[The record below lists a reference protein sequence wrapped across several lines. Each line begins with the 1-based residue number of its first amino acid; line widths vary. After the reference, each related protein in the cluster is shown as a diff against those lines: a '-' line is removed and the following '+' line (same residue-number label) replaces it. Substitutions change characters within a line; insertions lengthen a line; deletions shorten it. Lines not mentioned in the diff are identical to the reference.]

1 MEELDRVTEL
11 SVLYEI
17 SAVPTRLMDLD
28 EIGKQAV
35 DKATR
40 LLGSDVGIFFA
51 YQSATATF
59 FPQAA
64 RGVSL
69 ARLDAWALSN
79 MGEVVASA
87 IAGKRPVAWR
97 AGDPAKMPRLV
108 SYQVQTAL
116 CVPVRSGDDLLGLIY
131 AARLN
136 DHPFT
141 ASEQSL
147 FGV

>member
-59 FPQAA
+59 FPRAA

-79 MGEVVASA
+79 MGEMVASA
-87 IAGKRPVAWR
+87 VVGNRPEVWHV
-97 AGDPAKMPRLV
+97 GEPAKTP
-108 SYQVQTAL
+108 
-116 CVPVRSGDDLLGLIY
+116 
-131 AARLN
+131 
-136 DHPFT
+136 
-141 ASEQSL
+141 
-147 FGV
+147 